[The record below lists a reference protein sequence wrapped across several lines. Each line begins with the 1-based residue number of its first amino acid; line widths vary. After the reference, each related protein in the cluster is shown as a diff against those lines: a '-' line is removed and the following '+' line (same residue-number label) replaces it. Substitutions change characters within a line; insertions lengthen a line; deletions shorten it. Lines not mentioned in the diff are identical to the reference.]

1 MIGPVPKTM
10 VISMVNSLMHFN
22 ISKKLFQF
30 IIGIT
35 FLFLYASECFSQVRT
50 DSLISRDTVLHS
62 KADTVKPKAPVKF
75 HSPKKA
81 AAFSAILP
89 GSGQIYNKKY
99 WKVPIVYAGFVGLAY
114 SFQFN
119 QSRYVKYRDALKYR
133 LDDDPSTTDAYIG
146 IYDDEDLTNL
156 YQYYHRY
163 RDLTVI
169 GAAALYLLNIVDAAV
184 DAHLFTFNVSDD
196 LSLNIQPTLINTA
209 GTNHYTGGIGFNIK
223 F

>member
-1 MIGPVPKTM
+1 MINLFRYSD
-10 VISMVNSLMHFN
+10 IH
-22 ISKKLFQF
+22 KKLFQLF
-30 IIGIT
+30 IGIT
-35 FLFLYASECFSQVRT
+35 FLFLFSTKGISQVKN
-50 DSLISRDTVLHS
+50 DSLIKRDTVFNIM
-62 KADTVKPKAPVKF
+62 ADTTKPVVKKPPGKY

-81 AAFSAILP
+81 ALFSAIIP
-89 GSGQIYNKKY
+89 GTGQIYNKKY
-99 WKVPIVYAGFVGLAY
+99 WKAPIVYAGFVGLAY

-133 LDDDPSTTDAYIG
+133 LDDDASTTDAYTN
-146 IYDDEDLTNL
+146 IYSDDQLTEL

-209 GTNHYTGGIGFNIK
+209 GTNHYTSGIGFNIK

>member
-1 MIGPVPKTM
+1 MAH
-10 VISMVNSLMHFN
+10 SLN
-22 ISKKLFQF
+22 QKLTGKLFQF

-35 FLFLYASECFSQVRT
+35 FLFFSALDSSAQV
-50 DSLISRDTVLHS
+50 
-62 KADTVKPKAPVKF
+62 KADSIIKKDSVVTSGDTIRPAAKPAVKF

-81 AAFSAILP
+81 ALLSAALP
-89 GSGQIYNKKY
+89 GAGQVYNKKY
-99 WKVPIVYAGFVGLAY
+99 WKLPVIYVGFAGLAY

-119 QSRYVKYRDALKYR
+119 QSRYVKYRNALKVR
-133 LDDDPSTTDAYIG
+133 LDDDPATVDPYVDAYS
-146 IYDDEDLTNL
+146 DEDLTTL

-196 LSLNIQPTLINTA
+196 LSINLHPTLINTA
-209 GTNHYTGGIGFNIK
+209 GTNQYTGGLGFNIK

>member
-1 MIGPVPKTM
+1 MI
-10 VISMVNSLMHFN
+10 HFFRHSD
-22 ISKKLFQF
+22 ILKKLFQF
-30 IIGIT
+30 SIGIT
-35 FLFLYASECFSQVRT
+35 FWFLSGSNGYSQVKK
-50 DSLISRDTVLHS
+50 DSLIRRDTVFNVN
-62 KADTVKPKAPVKF
+62 ADTSKPVIKKAPGKY

-81 AAFSAILP
+81 AIFSAVLP

-119 QSRYVKYRDALKYR
+119 QSRYVKYRDAMKYR
-133 LDDDPSTTDAYIG
+133 LDDDSSTTDDYTN
-146 IYDDEDLTNL
+146 IYSDDQLTRL

-196 LSLNIQPTLINTA
+196 LSLNIQPALINTA
-209 GTNHYTGGIGFNIK
+209 GNHYISGVGLKIQF
-223 F
+223 